1 MDFDIKSLKVFV
13 SPQELN
19 HSILQKRL
27 ARVSARKPGF
37 RIAFI
42 HPVISFFWLF
52 CIFASLS
59 TAVLSLSLVGH
70 MATEVIY
77 KLLPLSLGGTVVIPL
92 VSSMFSLWQR
102 RKRYLTELALC
113 RREPITEV
121 EITEYFEGYKSSFLL
136 QYQEYI
142 NTLNSKFNF
151 LPEEFVE
158 TQTLFSSDV
167 VRRREPVAD
176 IIERLTQV
184 KSNYLSRL
192 EFLERDFIK
201 QLKQEQKELFMESA
215 AEFDLALEHLS
226 REIDMANTYLKA
238 ARKLDLGKT

>member
-13 SPQELN
+13 SPQELT

-37 RIAFI
+37 RIVFI
-42 HPVISFFWLF
+42 HPLISFLWLF
-52 CIFASLS
+52 CVFTSLS
-59 TAVLSLSLVGH
+59 TAVLSLSFVGH
-70 MATEVIY
+70 MATGVIY
-77 KLLPLSLGGTVVIPL
+77 KLLPLSLGCTVVIPL
-92 VSSMFSLWQR
+92 VSSMLSLWQR

-121 EITEYFEGYKSSFLL
+121 EITEYFEGYKSSFLV

-142 NTLNSKFNF
+142 NILNNKFNG
-151 LPEEFVE
+151 LPQKFVE

-167 VRRREPVAD
+167 VRMREPVAD
-176 IIERLTQV
+176 IIERLKQV

-192 EFLERDFIK
+192 EFLERGFIK
-201 QLKQEQKELFMESA
+201 QLKKEQKELFMESA
-215 AEFDLALEHLS
+215 AELDLALEHLS
-226 REIDMANTYLKA
+226 REIDMVNTYIKV
-238 ARKLDLGKT
+238 AREVDSG